1 MQSLFDK
8 FGVTATYVLSAIVI
22 VVLLL
27 VLLLIMRALFS
38 RRVRPSGGRARQPRL
53 GVVDAFDIDRQRQLV
68 LVRRDN
74 VEHLIMI
81 GGPND
86 VVVESAIVRGGESRS
101 GEARR
106 QSIEET
112 GAAATP
118 PAAPVPA
125 PAPAAAPTPAPTPS
139 IQAPPSAPV
148 RAPAPVASAAPT
160 PMPPLRQPVA
170 PPPPPPRQPMAPSAG
185 VTDLAPQVRTPT
197 EAPSSAPAPVSS
209 TPSRLPPR
217 VTPPPRSVSP
227 LPASRPPGTAGAG
240 ALPPRSSAPTP
251 PAPAAQPA
259 APQPVAPQP
268 VLPQASAQ
276 TPSQAPSVQPPR
288 PENGAAGAA
297 RRFEFGRALQRATTE
312 QPKTDQGKTDQGK
325 TDQPGAL
332 PSQGEEIEAAA
343 PPVTAEAPREPP
355 AKLPEAAR
363 PADPLDALEEEMA
376 KLLGRPP
383 GQS

>member
-1 MQSLFDK
+1 MEAEMQSLFDK

-27 VLLLIMRALFS
+27 VLLLIMRALFA
-38 RRVRPSGGRARQPRL
+38 RRIRPAGGRARQPRL

-101 GEARR
+101 GEVRR
-106 QSIEET
+106 QPIEET

-118 PAAPVPA
+118 PPAPVSAPIPAPVPA
-125 PAPAAAPTPAPTPS
+125 PAP
-139 IQAPPSAPV
+139 V
-148 RAPAPVASAAPT
+148 RAPAPQPTAAAA

-170 PPPPPPRQPMAPSAG
+170 PPPPPIRQPVATPVGSP
-185 VTDLAPQVRTPT
+185 DLAPPVRSTV
-197 EAPSSAPAPVSS
+197 EAPTPAPAATSLTAPPLRS
-209 TPSRLPPR
+209 PPR
-217 VTPPPRSVSP
+217 VTTPPPRSTSP
-227 LPASRPPGTAGAG
+227 ISPPRPPGAGG
-240 ALPPRSSAPTP
+240 VGSLPPRSSG
-251 PAPAAQPA
+251 PAPQVP
-259 APQPVAPQP
+259 APQPAVA
-268 VLPQASAQ
+268 QATVQ
-276 TPSQAPSVQPPR
+276 TPSQTPSQAPSQAPSVQPPR
-288 PENGAAGAA
+288 PEIGAAGAA
-297 RRFEFGRALQRATTE
+297 RRFEFGRALQRATSE
-312 QPKTDQGKTDQGK
+312 QSK
-325 TDQPGAL
+325 TDQPTD
-332 PSQGEEIEAAA
+332 AA
-343 PPVTAEAPREPP
+343 PKPEEADAPARPATAVAEPPRVPP
-355 AKLPEAAR
+355 AKSPVVER